1 MTTGQVTLPL
11 NCTADHCE
19 AREKRIGE
27 PFVAHLI
34 SRPYSWFE
42 TIRQAWKLRQHRRT
56 DRDAFN
62 TLLRLDDRALQDIGV
77 SREDVLWASRLPLT
91 FNAAQELEKLK

>member
-19 AREKRIGE
+19 TGGKRIAE
-27 PFVAHLI
+27 PAVAHLI

-42 TIRQAWKLRQHRRT
+42 TIRQAWNLRQQRRT

-62 TLLRLDDRALQDIGV
+62 TLLRLDDRALRDIGV
-77 SREDVLWASRLPLT
+77 SREDVMWASRLPLT